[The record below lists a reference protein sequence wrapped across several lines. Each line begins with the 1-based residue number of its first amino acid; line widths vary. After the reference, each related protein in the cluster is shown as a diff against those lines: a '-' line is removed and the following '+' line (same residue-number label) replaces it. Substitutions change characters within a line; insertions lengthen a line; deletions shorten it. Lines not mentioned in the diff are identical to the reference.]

1 MLPNLLYNDWLL
13 SNNKRKAIISY
24 RNLLY
29 KLSSVEFN
37 KSVIG
42 IFGKDIE
49 VTSAQNV
56 STSSRHASHGDIVLN
71 KQKSC
76 NLKDKFI

>member
-42 IFGKDIE
+42 IFGTDIE

-56 STSSRHASHGDIVLN
+56 STSSRQASHGDIVLN
-71 KQKSC
+71 KQKSRT
-76 NLKDKFI
+76 

>member
-42 IFGKDIE
+42 IFGTDIE
-49 VTSAQNV
+49 VTSAQNIV
-56 STSSRHASHGDIVLN
+56 TSSRQASHGDIVLN
-71 KQKSC
+71 KKKSS